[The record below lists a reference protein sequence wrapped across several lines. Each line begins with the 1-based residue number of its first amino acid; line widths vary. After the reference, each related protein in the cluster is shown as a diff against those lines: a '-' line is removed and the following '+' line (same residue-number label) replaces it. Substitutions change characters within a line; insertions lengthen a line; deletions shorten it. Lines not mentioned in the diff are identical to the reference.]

1 MELQLSQRVAIVT
14 GAGTGIGL
22 GIAQALAE
30 EGVKVLLVG
39 RRAEVL
45 ERAAEQLLAIG
56 RETPVVLPQDLGAP
70 GGGSALAQQAI
81 AAVGRVDIVVNN
93 AGVSQPLST
102 GAPDE
107 AWNAAYALRFQEVRH
122 LIEALLPSMKERR
135 FGRIINVGGSWEVQD
150 VINSASVM
158 NAARAIYSK
167 SLSREVGRYGITVNT
182 IGPGVIVSE
191 QLERRFPIAA
201 EREAF
206 IAKNIPVGY
215 FGEPRDLAVLVPLL
229 ASPLGRYI
237 NGEVIAVDGGL
248 HRFGF

>member
-1 MELQLSQRVAIVT
+1 MDMQLEQRVALVT
-14 GAGTGIGL
+14 GAGTGIGF
-22 GIAQALAE
+22 GIAQILAE
-30 EGVKVLLVG
+30 EGATVVMVG
-39 RRAEVL
+39 RRTEVL
-45 ERAAEQLLAIG
+45 EAAARRLEAPGRPAPVVISQDLAAE
-56 RETPVVLPQDLGAP
+56 
-70 GGGSALAQQAI
+70 GGGQALAQKAL

-93 AGVSQPLST
+93 AGVSQPMSV
-102 GAPDE
+102 GAPD
-107 AWNAAYALRFQEVRH
+107 ALWNAAYALRFQEVRH
-122 LIEALLPSMKERR
+122 LVEALLPGMKERR

-150 VINSASVM
+150 VVNSASVM
-158 NAARAIYSK
+158 NAARTVYSK

-191 QLERRFPIAA
+191 QLDRRFPIEA
-201 EREAF
+201 ERKAF
-206 IAKNIPVGY
+206 IEKNIPVGY